1 MTLHAPADEGAQM
14 TSATRSGKPARTT
27 SVKHPVDQVL
37 PIPKLAVYGIQHV
50 LAFYAGAVVVPIL
63 LAGAIGLTQQELIH
77 LINADLFTCGIASII
92 QSVGFWKIGVR
103 LPLLQGV
110 TFTAVSPMIAIAMA
124 AGGGTEGLLYIYGS
138 VLIAG
143 LFTFFIAPYFAKLI
157 RFFPPVVTGSV
168 ITIIGIAL
176 LPVAAQDAV
185 GGPPP
190 PIGPGDP
197 TSTKNLL
204 YAMGTLLLI
213 VVIQR
218 VFKGFMATVAVLAGL
233 VIGTTVAVILGDAT
247 LSGVSDSAWFGVTTP
262 FYFGIPKFS
271 IAAIVSMIVVM
282 LITAVET
289 TGDVFATGEIVEKRV
304 GAEDVSRALRADG
317 LATFIGGVLNSFP
330 YTCFAENVGLV
341 RLTRIKSRYVVAAAG
356 VFMIL
361 LGLIPKAGA
370 LVASIPSPV
379 LGGAAIAMFATVAV
393 VGIQTLSR
401 VDFHDHRNVV
411 IVGTSIGLAMYV
423 TVQPDVAKAVP
434 EWAQIIFG
442 SGITLGSLTAIILNL
457 VFHHLDRGYGPA
469 VAGTPGSGV
478 IRLEQVNQMSREQF
492 VDTFGRL
499 FQGPSWVA
507 ERAYDRRPFADTPA
521 LRAAFQDALFTA
533 DRGEQRDLLAFYPD
547 LGSDAGPEMSEE
559 SKKDRAAAGLTL
571 LNDEDHEQFSHLT
584 SAYRERFGIPL
595 IMSVR
600 DVEKRDQ
607 ILKSGWDRLQNSP
620 TQEQATAVIEVAKIA
635 NHRFDDL
642 VADASPLVLPRATF
656 LEEVDQLTTPASA
669 RQLPADDEF
678 AAGTTRFNELSD
690 DAARAEL
697 TSCLDVPRWVDAV
710 MAGRPY
716 PSAQHVL
723 HEARAAAADFTDD
736 ELRAALAK
744 HPRIGEKAGAGH
756 DVEFSA
762 NEQSAVGGADP
773 AIRQAILDGN
783 VEYERRFDRVFLIRA
798 AGRSAQE
805 ILAELRRRLANTPEA
820 ERAEVVTQLREIA
833 LIRLET
839 VLA

>member
-1 MTLHAPADEGAQM
+1 MASAPTAS
-14 TSATRSGKPARTT
+14 TPARTK

-63 LAGAIGLTQQELIH
+63 LASAIGLTTEELIH

-124 AGGGTEGLLYIYGS
+124 AGGGTEGLLYIYGA
-138 VLIAG
+138 VIIAG
-143 LFTFFIAPYFAKLI
+143 LFTFFMAPYFARLI
-157 RFFPPVVTGSV
+157 RFFPPVVTGTV

-176 LPVAAQDAV
+176 LPVAALDAV
-185 GGPPP
+185 GGGANP
-190 PIGPGDP
+190 DP
-197 TSTKNLL
+197 TSTKNLA
-204 YAMGTLLLI
+204 YALGTLFVI
-213 VVIQR
+213 VLIQR
-218 VFKGFMATVAVLAGL
+218 IFKGFLATVAVLAGL
-233 VIGTTVAVILGDAT
+233 VIGTAVAFFLGDASFSS
-247 LSGVSDSAWFGVTTP
+247 LSESAWFGVTTP

-271 IAAIVSMIVVM
+271 AAAIISMIVVM

-304 GAEDVSRALRADG
+304 GGEDVARALRADG

-341 RLTRIKSRYVVAAAG
+341 RLTRVKSRYVVAAAG

-361 LGLIPKAGA
+361 IGMIPKAGA
-370 LVASIPSPV
+370 LVASIPPPV

-411 IVGTSIGLAMYV
+411 IVGTSIGLAMFV

-457 VFHHLDRGYGPA
+457 VFHHLDKGYGPA
-469 VAGTPGSGV
+469 VAGSPKGGV
-478 IRLEQVNQMSREQF
+478 IRLEQVNNMSREEF
-492 VDTFGRL
+492 VATFGRL
-499 FQGPSWVA
+499 FQGPSWVV
-507 ERAYDRRPFADTPA
+507 ERAYDHRPFADTPA

-533 DRGEQRDLLAFYPD
+533 NSTEQRDLLSFYPD
-547 LGSDAGPEMSEE
+547 LGSDAGPDMSEE
-559 SKKDRAAAGLTL
+559 SKKDRAAAGLML
-571 LNDEDHEQFSHLT
+571 LNDDDHEQFSHLT

-607 ILKSGWDRLQNSP
+607 ILKSGWERLQNSP

-642 VADASPLVLPRATF
+642 VADASPLLLPRATF
-656 LEEVDQLTTPASA
+656 LEEVDNLSTPPSA
-669 RQLPADDEF
+669 RQESVDEEF
-678 AAGTTRFNELSD
+678 AAGTTRFNAMGQDEVRQVL
-690 DAARAEL
+690 A
-697 TSCLDVPRWVDAV
+697 SCLDVPRWIDAV
-710 MAGRPY
+710 AAGRPY

-723 HEARAAAADFTDD
+723 HTARVAASDFSDE

-744 HPRIGEKAGAGH
+744 HPRIGERAGAGH
-756 DVEFSA
+756 DVEFSQR
-762 NEQSAVGGADP
+762 EQSAVGTAD
-773 AIRQAILDGN
+773 AAVQQAILAGN
-783 VEYERRFDRVFLIRA
+783 ADYENKFDRVFLIRA
-798 AGRSAQE
+798 AGRSAPE
-805 ILAELRRRLANTPEA
+805 ILAELQRRLGNSPEQ

-833 LIRLET
+833 LTRLET